1 MQSLTIELSIFQL
14 IIVSLRRNV
23 EYYSALKKENSIAQ
37 CNKDEAW
44 GCCTKWSEE
53 AQKEKQCLI
62 PLVWGSEGNQIRG
75 RELKSGCQG
84 LGGAGSGELVF
95 IGYRVSVF
103 WEE

>member
-44 GCCTKWSEE
+44 GCCTK
-53 AQKEKQCLI
+53 
-62 PLVWGSEGNQIRG
+62 
-75 RELKSGCQG
+75 
-84 LGGAGSGELVF
+84 
-95 IGYRVSVF
+95 
-103 WEE
+103 